1 MKKLFALGSGL
12 LWAFA
17 CCCQISAA
25 TKSLTTLNSA
35 IAVES
40 TTTLNSSTT
49 VESAKTLNRSVST
62 ENSKI
67 AKSAASNGSAKIA
80 KSAAA
85 AKGAAAAKSA
95 ASTKEDLQPIL
106 SFKTNI
112 YTEQGAS
119 NSLSIVLGTTDS
131 TYLYVDCGMGQFE
144 VEVGPARYDSAS
156 TAMKGTLVE
165 CTVTQAG
172 QVTVYGTAAD
182 ALLID
187 YLNADGCYITEIDLS
202 KLTNLDIL
210 SLSHNMLTDI
220 DLSHNNKIEA
230 LYISDNTFSEATPL
244 QFGTKP
250 LLQIVEI
257 QNVAYIDPAFDMTQY
272 PKLKSFDAYHCPT
285 LTQIDPTACDSLLQ
299 LTLEMTNVKTLD
311 VSKNKYLLILNI
323 SETGITELDVTH
335 NPWLQQLY
343 CEHVSGTYNV
353 GAKLNKLD
361 VSKCPLI
368 YRLICNGNNLTTL
381 DLTNL
386 TYLISLSCMDNNI
399 TSLDLSNCTQLSQV
413 KIDGNRM
420 DFATLPF
427 AQDTWEEYSYAQQ
440 KLPAARSYK
449 EGTVL
454 DFSTRVLRAG
464 TITDAALYSFDVTT
478 PDTWV
483 QLDSTYFSY
492 KDGIVTLKKACND
505 SLFIAFANDKF
516 PENHLYT
523 EHFMVKT
530 ESEYGKPSLAFS
542 FTAEYENVTLLLGMR
557 GASATTPKTFYVC
570 FNGDTAKTAY
580 TTDAEYIGEG
590 TSVDITAP
598 QGYSTCYVY
607 VPEGEEILAIDMS
620 GESLSSIDVTK
631 LIGLQELDLSSTG
644 LYNIDL
650 RYNRWLTGL
659 SLENN
664 NLYDSFS
671 LEGVNSLFAKNVL
684 SQIYLGRNNITD
696 LTLNPPL
703 AIRMLD
709 VTYNQIEKLDLSD
722 ADSIVMVDL
731 SHNKLTSLNL
741 THCTALRGIDASYN
755 LLSEIT
761 LPTENHLQVL
771 YINNNQF
778 TYENL
783 PAHGNIEEKHYRY
796 APQADI
802 VIATKGPCVDLS
814 KQAKSLSGTA
824 TTFEWVKEDGTL
836 LTEGTDYTLS
846 NGLTRFIN
854 TEAGKVYCRMTNT
867 EYPAFADDNALKTTQ
882 IEVAGMPT
890 NEIAS
895 FVTSADK
902 DTVELSLAA
911 AKEGT
916 ALYFDWEGNENVT
929 QYVLGTTYRV
939 FTSPAITHKDTTVR
953 IYTYSPEDTIT
964 VLSITGAKMSSFD
977 GSKLNLTR
985 TLTVQDAGLTNIT
998 LPTEKNKLTALNLSQ
1013 NNFTSIDFASYPNL
1027 YSLAINNN
1035 QLTSLDLT
1043 HNQALGLVS
1052 AGQNNISSVKFN
1064 NDQLWYLDINYN
1076 NLMAIDLSGVPNV
1089 EQMNLAHNYLTTID
1103 VENLKNLRQLLLNNN
1118 FFDFQTLPARKDQYI
1133 QYNYYNQA
1141 PIDCVVK
1148 DQKIIDLSRE
1158 AQVGD
1163 SLTTYTWYLGVPTW
1177 NSEAGA
1183 WEGENL
1189 IEGTE
1194 YTVEKGVTTFLRSFD
1209 NVMCI
1214 MTNGMFPSLYLYT
1227 DLMQVV
1233 TAIDNVEDNGVRI
1246 SVQGN
1251 SIVVA
1256 TEEAK
1261 AVSLYTISGMLLS
1274 QEKAQAGE
1282 RTVATVEAGAYL
1294 LTVGGKG
1301 YKVLVP

>member
-1 MKKLFALGSGL
+1 
-12 LWAFA
+12 
-17 CCCQISAA
+17 
-25 TKSLTTLNSA
+25 
-35 IAVES
+35 
-40 TTTLNSSTT
+40 
-49 VESAKTLNRSVST
+49 
-62 ENSKI
+62 
-67 AKSAASNGSAKIA
+67 
-80 KSAAA
+80 
-85 AKGAAAAKSA
+85 
-95 ASTKEDLQPIL
+95 
-106 SFKTNI
+106 
-112 YTEQGAS
+112 
-119 NSLSIVLGTTDS
+119 
-131 TYLYVDCGMGQFE
+131 MGQFE
-144 VEVGPARYDSAS
+144 VEVGPAQYDTAS
-156 TAMKGTLVE
+156 TAMKGTLIE

-172 QVTVYGTAAD
+172 VVTVYGTAAD

-202 KLTNLDIL
+202 KLANLDIL
-210 SLSHNMLTDI
+210 SLSHNVLTDI
-220 DLSHNNKIEA
+220 DLSYNNKLEA

-244 QFGTKP
+244 KFGTKP

-257 QNVAYIDPAFDMTQY
+257 QNVAYLDPTFDMTKY
-272 PKLKSFDAYHCPT
+272 PKLRSFDAYHCPT
-285 LTQIDPTACDSLLQ
+285 LTKIDPTACDSLLQ

-311 VSKNKYLLILNI
+311 VSQNKYLLILNI
-323 SETGITELDVTH
+323 SETGITELDLTH
-335 NPWLQQLY
+335 NSWLQQLY

-361 VSKCPLI
+361 VTKCPLI
-368 YRLICNGNNLTTL
+368 YRLICNGNNLTEL
-381 DLTNL
+381 DLTKL
-386 TYLISLSCMDNNI
+386 TYLISLSCMNNNI
-399 TSLDLSNCTQLSQV
+399 TSLDLSNCKQLSQV

-440 KLPAARSYK
+440 KLPAERSYK

-454 DFSTRVLRAG
+454 DFSSRVLRAG
-464 TITDAALYSFDVTT
+464 TTTDAALYSFDVTT

-483 QLDSTYFSY
+483 QLDSTYFGY
-492 KDGIVTLKKACND
+492 KDGIVTLKKACSD

-530 ESEYGKPSLAFS
+530 ASEYGKPSLAFS
-542 FTAEYENVTLLLGMR
+542 FTAEEKEIELILGMR
-557 GASATTPKTFYVC
+557 GANETTPKTFYVC
-570 FNGDTAKTAY
+570 FNGDTTKTAY
-580 TTDAEYIGEG
+580 TTNMESIEDAAEQVI
-590 TSVDITAP
+590 TITAP
-598 QGYSTCYVY
+598 QAYSSCYVY
-607 VPEGEEILAIDMS
+607 VPEGEEILGIDMS
-620 GESLSSIDVTK
+620 GNALSNIDVNK
-631 LIGLQELDLSSTG
+631 LIGLQELNLSSTG
-644 LYNIDL
+644 IYNIDL
-650 RYNRWLTGL
+650 KYNRWLKAL
-659 SLENN
+659 ALNNN
-664 NLYDSFS
+664 NLYGSFS

-684 SQIYLGRNNITD
+684 SQIYLSRNQITD

-703 AIRMLD
+703 AIRLLD
-709 VTYNQIEKLDLSD
+709 ISNNKIEKIDLSD
-722 ADSIVMVDL
+722 ADSIIMVDM
-731 SHNKLTSLNL
+731 SHNNLTSLDL
-741 THCTALRGIDASYN
+741 THCTALKGLNASYN
-755 LLSEIT
+755 QLSEIT
-761 LPTENHLQVL
+761 LPEENNLQVL
-771 YINNNQF
+771 YLDNNQF

-783 PAHGNIEEKHYRY
+783 PAHGNIAEKNYHY

-802 VIATKGPCVDLS
+802 VIATKGPCTDLS

-836 LTEGTDYTLS
+836 LTEGSDYTLA
-846 NGLTRFIN
+846 NGFTRFIN

-867 EYPAFADDNALKTTQ
+867 EYPAFTGDNTLKTTQ

-911 AKEGT
+911 QKEGT
-916 ALYFDWEGNENVT
+916 ALYIDWEGNDNVT

-939 FTSPAITHKDTTVR
+939 FTSPAVTHKDTTVR
-953 IYTYSPEDTIT
+953 VYTYSTEDTIT

-985 TLTVQDAGLTNIT
+985 TLTIQDAGLSSIT

-1027 YSLAINNN
+1027 YSMAVNNN
-1035 QLTSLDLT
+1035 KLTSLDLT
-1043 HNQALGLVS
+1043 KNQALGLVS
-1052 AGQNNISSVKFN
+1052 AGQNAISTVKFN

-1076 NLMAIDLSGVPNV
+1076 NLTAIDLSGVPNV
-1089 EQMNLAHNYLTTID
+1089 EQMNLAHNYLTTIN
-1103 VENLKNLRQLLLNNN
+1103 VENLRNLRQLLLNNN
-1118 FFDFQTLPARKDQYI
+1118 YFDFQTLPARKDQYI

-1177 NSEAGA
+1177 NSETGA

-1233 TAIDNVEDNGVRI
+1233 TAINNVKDNGVRI

-1261 AVSLYTISGMLLS
+1261 AVSLYTIGGILLNS
-1274 QEKAQAGE
+1274 EKAQAGE
-1282 RTVATVEAGAYL
+1282 RTVATVDAGAYI